1 MPPNFVN
8 VMPERTDEPI
18 SAKASRARATRPCCG
33 LNQMLDPDQE
43 ENTRT
48 RMSSNLLAN
57 ARAIWAQNSTAIPVA
72 MTRLTN
78 ETAFSE
84 MSHTTMIPIRFKIIN
99 DIVSATQNPAASPFT
114 GLKKPLTLNF
124 IHFTRLRINSKLAS
138 WFL

>member
-1 MPPNFVN
+1 
-8 VMPERTDEPI
+8 
-18 SAKASRARATRPCCG
+18 
-33 LNQMLDPDQE
+33 MLDPDQE

-48 RMSSNLLAN
+48 RMTSNLLAN

-84 MSHTTMIPIRFKIIN
+84 MSHTTMIPIRFRIIN

-114 GLKKPLTLNF
+114 GLKKPL
-124 IHFTRLRINSKLAS
+124 KLHLS
-138 WFL
+138 Y